1 MLLIY
6 NYKCYITYVIIK
18 GHTMPKQ
25 TVDKQEILQTAL
37 QMTRENGFESV
48 NARSVAKRTGYS
60 VQPIYSYFSNMEAL
74 RNELYGT
81 AMQFYNTF
89 IYSRV
94 DKCALLESMAK
105 ANVAFAKYETNL
117 FKLLFFRKLNG
128 LNSFNDIYE
137 WMGDKQAT
145 KQLAEKLGI
154 SEEGIKEVYIMLI
167 VFTHGVATMIATGG
181 ANISDE
187 ESAEILEK
195 AYSAFV
201 KKKK

>member
-1 MLLIY
+1 
-6 NYKCYITYVIIK
+6 
-18 GHTMPKQ
+18 MPKQ
-25 TVDKQEILQTAL
+25 RITKEMILDVAFRLARESGYEQVVLKNVAVEI
-37 QMTRENGFESV
+37 GC
-48 NARSVAKRTGYS
+48 S

-74 RNELYGT
+74 KEAVVGE
-81 AMQFYNTF
+81 AMRFYNEF

-94 DKCALLESMAK
+94 EKDCALESMAR

-117 FKLLFFRKLNG
+117 FKLLFLQKLNG

-145 KQLAEKLGI
+145 RQLAEKLALP
-154 SEEGIKEVYIMLI
+154 EENVKEVYIMLI

-187 ESAEILEK
+187 ESAAILEK
-195 AYSAFV
+195 AYTAFV
-201 KKKK
+201 KAQK